1 MGMRKRLQIV
11 VFLTIFFI
19 SGFAT
24 AEDLKT
30 IPLMKPHMDGGRL
43 LIHVL
48 KDRKSSREFNNRNL
62 PIRVLSNL
70 LWSACGVNRPDT
82 GRRTAP
88 SAMNWQE
95 IDVYVA
101 TDKGLYL
108 YDPQKHVLNPIVAAD
123 VRELTGS
130 QSFVKKAPV
139 NLIYVA
145 DYGRMGNANND
156 SKDFYSALD
165 TGFISQN
172 VYLYCASEGLA
183 TVARTGLN
191 REVLAKAMKLRPDQI
206 IILTQTVGY
215 PKK

>member
-1 MGMRKRLQIV
+1 MGIQKWLQLS
-11 VFLTIFFI
+11 VFLIIFFI

-24 AEDLKT
+24 AEEIKT
-30 IPLMKPHMDGGRL
+30 ISLIKPHMDSGRL

-48 KDRKSSREFNNRNL
+48 KDRKSSREFSNRNL

-70 LWSACGVNRPDT
+70 LWSACGINRPDS
-82 GRRTAP
+82 GKRTAP
-88 SAMNWQE
+88 SASNWQE

-101 TDKGLYL
+101 TDKGLYV
-108 YDPQKHVLNPIVAAD
+108 YDPQKHALNPIVAMD
-123 VRELTGS
+123 IRDLTGA
-130 QSFVKKAPV
+130 QSFVRNAPV

-145 DYGRMGNANND
+145 DYGRMGNAAND
-156 SKDFYSALD
+156 MKDFYSALD

-183 TVARTGLN
+183 TVARADLN
-191 REVLAKAMKLRPDQI
+191 REVLARAMKLRPEQK

>member
-1 MGMRKRLQIV
+1 MGMRKRLQIG

-24 AEDLKT
+24 AEEFKT

-48 KDRKSSREFNNRNL
+48 KDRKSSREFNSRNL

-70 LWSACGVNRPDT
+70 LWSACGVNRPET
-82 GRRTAP
+82 GKRTAP

-108 YDPQKHVLNPIVAAD
+108 YDPQKHALNPIIATD
-123 VRELTGS
+123 IRELTGS
-130 QSFVKKAPV
+130 QAFVRKAPV

-145 DYGRMGNANND
+145 DYGRMGNVTND

-183 TVARTGLN
+183 TVVRTGIN